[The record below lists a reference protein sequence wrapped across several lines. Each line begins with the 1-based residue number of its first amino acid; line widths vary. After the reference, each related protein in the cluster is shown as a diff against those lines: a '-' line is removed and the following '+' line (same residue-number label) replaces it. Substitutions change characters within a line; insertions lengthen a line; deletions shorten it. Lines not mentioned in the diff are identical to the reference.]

1 VRVSRPAHLLAP
13 RHFHVLRVAQRAMRR
28 SLHPLAP
35 PRDNRVGDLVTP
47 NPHRTAAL
55 CVSLALAASLP
66 SFAQQDQRQQAIVLE
81 QQGRADEAESAWR
94 TWVATHPADAEA
106 LAHLGLL
113 ESREQHYPDAIRDYR
128 KAMAL
133 APSMPGLRPNL
144 GLAYFKSG
152 DYRHAIET
160 FSPLL
165 KSQPN
170 DYRLN
175 LLVGMSHYGLNE
187 YAAATPYLKQAA
199 AGDPKNL
206 TLLLTLAHS
215 CLFAKE
221 YPCVLDNFHKIVD
234 LNAESAAADMLAGEA
249 LDEMHEAVAAIREFR
264 AAVAA
269 NPKEPNVHFGLGY
282 LLWTKG
288 QYPEAAHEFH
298 AELDNDPQHV
308 QAMLYLADADIQ
320 LEKPDAAA
328 PLLEKVVKLMP
339 DNAMA
344 HRDLGIVDAAGNR
357 NQDAAAQFQQAI
369 RLAPNDVNAH
379 YRLAR
384 LYRAMGRT
392 ADANTEFAKART
404 LNKAADEHLLK
415 VMSNIPGAQT
425 NSAPPA
431 DADHT
436 PQK

>member
-1 VRVSRPAHLLAP
+1 VI
-13 RHFHVLRVAQRAMRR
+13 
-28 SLHPLAP
+28 
-35 PRDNRVGDLVTP
+35 P

-55 CVSLALAASLP
+55 CVALLAVLP
-66 SFAQQDQRQQAIVLE
+66 AYAKPDQRQQAIALE
-81 QQGRADEAESAWR
+81 QQGRADEAASAWR
-94 TWVATHPADAEA
+94 AWVAAHPTDAEA
-106 LAHLGLL
+106 FAHLGLL
-113 ESREQHYPDAIRDYR
+113 ESRQQHFTDAIRDYR

-152 DYRHAIET
+152 DYRHAIES

-165 KSQPN
+165 KAQPG

-187 YAAATPYLKQAA
+187 YAAATPFLKQAA
-199 AGDPKNL
+199 AGDPQNL

-221 YPCVLDNFHKIVD
+221 YPCVLDTFHKIVA
-234 LNAESAAADMLAGEA
+234 LNAESAEADMLAGEA
-249 LDEMHEAVAAIREFR
+249 LDEMHEAVAATQEFR

-288 QYPEAAHEFH
+288 QYPEAAHEFQ
-298 AELDNDPQHV
+298 AELDNDPQHL
-308 QAMLYLADADIQ
+308 QAVLYLADTNIQ
-320 LEKPDAAA
+320 LDKLDEAT
-328 PLLEKVVKLMP
+328 PLLEKIVKLIP
-339 DNAMA
+339 ANAMA
-344 HRDLGIVDAAGNR
+344 HRDLGIVYAARNR
-357 NQDAAAQFQQAI
+357 NPQAITEFQQAI

-384 LYRAMGRT
+384 LYRTMGRA
-392 ADANTEFAKART
+392 ADANTEFAKARN

-415 VMSNIPGAQT
+415 VMSTVPSAKST
-425 NSAPPA
+425 SAPPA
-431 DADHT
+431 VDPTTQKDPT
-436 PQK
+436 PQKDPPQK